1 MSRFGKLEFESS
13 ENLEPQAGSVS
24 ASASKRDGNH
34 FLAEA
39 EAQFRC
45 EEFEPALRSYARA
58 LEFGPDNMEAWAGQV
73 RALIELGEFHE
84 AKVWAEKA
92 LERFPN
98 TAELL
103 AAKAVALGRLGD
115 TETALALSDASLE
128 AKGDTAYLWIAR
140 ADVLLAR
147 EEKRA
152 MYCVDR
158 AREIAP
164 RDWSVCWLAGRA
176 LRYWKQLAQALKMA
190 QQAIAL
196 DSGQPGGWLLCFEC
210 QLALG
215 FAGPARTSA
224 QQLISLAPDLARS
237 RNLLQRCGNLG
248 LGARLAGAWRRWTG
262 RDAV

>member
-13 ENLEPQAGSVS
+13 EHQDPLAVSVS
-24 ASASKRDGNH
+24 RQDANH
-34 FLAEA
+34 FLGDAA
-39 EAQFRC
+39 AKFFR

-58 LEFGPDNMEAWAGQV
+58 LEFNPRSLEAWSGQV

-98 TAELL
+98 AGELL

-128 AKGDTAYLWIAR
+128 AKGDDAYLWIAR

-152 MYCVDR
+152 LYCVDR

-164 RDWSVCWLAGRA
+164 HDWSVCWLAGRA
-176 LRYWKQLAQALKMA
+176 LRYWKQLAAALKMA
-190 QQAIAL
+190 QQAISL
-196 DSGQPGGWLLCFEC
+196 DSGQVGAWLLCCEC

-215 FAGPARTSA
+215 FAAPSRVSA
-224 QQLISLAPDLARS
+224 QQILSLAPDLEKARE
-237 RNLLQRCGNLG
+237 LLRRSENVGWGVRVAAL
-248 LGARLAGAWRRWTG
+248 WRRWTHHG
-262 RDAV
+262 GDH